1 MALKPIPD
9 GYHTVTPYLVVEGA
23 EKLLEYVKQA
33 FGAEEVVR
41 MDGPNGKIAH
51 AEVRIGDSMI
61 MLGNASPMQGGAM
74 PATIHL
80 YVDDADAMYG
90 RAIEAGGTMLEE
102 PADQFYGDR
111 RAAVRDPV
119 GNHWFMATHTED
131 ISPEE
136 MERRMEAM
144 AQQ

>member
-1 MALKPIPD
+1 MAVKPIPG
-9 GYHTVTPYLVVEGA
+9 GYHTVTPYLVVDGA
-23 EKLLEYVKQA
+23 EDLLEFVKQA
-33 FGAEEVVR
+33 FGADEIVR
-41 MDGPNGKIAH
+41 MDGPDGKIAH
-51 AEVRIGDSMI
+51 AEVRIGDSVVMV
-61 MLGNASPMQGGAM
+61 GNASPMQGPAM

-80 YVDDADAMYG
+80 YVDDADATFR
-90 RAIEAGGTMLEE
+90 RAIEAGGTSLEE

-111 RAAVRDPV
+111 RAAVRDAV

-131 ISPEE
+131 VSPEE